1 MERYRDYPLQQKL
14 VAALIICIVVPL
26 TVLGLFLNSYVA
38 GNTRKK
44 EYQINQTL
52 VSEVAGD
59 LDELLNNVQELKYD
73 CLTDFSL
80 QDIITGK
87 GNVADYSSVGNWLDS
102 IIRNEKCYHSIC
114 IADES
119 EVMIQRGTYLVSEE
133 EERIRQAKARVSGGF
148 WIGPRQ
154 AKRVAGGGMQKED
167 MVLSY
172 YCGINNYE
180 QIGKVEAAMIV
191 NVDEAELSRR
201 YSGFV
206 TPQSLLTCL
215 TDGKGTVLSST
226 DKEMLG
232 TVFPVFN
239 TVSKAW
245 RQQGSGY
252 VTAGLEGQ
260 RVVAFYVKSS
270 VNDWYFINLVPR
282 SAFLTGSRT
291 SMLVI
296 VCSFLLCIFFG
307 ITFALIQKRFVIGP
321 IRELVVKIDRVKEG
335 DFTEEDTVYPGDE
348 IGALNQ
354 EFDEMSRRLK
364 RLIEEVYTTKIKE
377 QEAELNALIAQ
388 INPHFLYNTLDSI
401 HWMAIKNRDY
411 SVGEQLEALVA
422 IFRHVLNRGEDCVT
436 IASEVEFI
444 QNYMAIMESRFGRRV
459 KIQIQTEPGLEK
471 VMIPKLIIQPL
482 VENGILHGLEPK
494 KEGGTILITIAE
506 REKKLVIAVEDDG
519 VGADEAEIV
528 KKMKDGDGGK
538 DTFALKNI
546 DDRIRLRYGNSYG
559 LRFESKPGEGTRVLV
574 VMPLEEENDE
584 ADDC

>member
-14 VAALIICIVVPL
+14 VMALMVCIVIPL

-52 VSEVAGD
+52 VSQVAGD
-59 LDELLNNVQELKYD
+59 LDSLFTNIEELKYD

-87 GNVADYSSVGNWLDS
+87 GNVTDYSSVGNWLDS
-102 IIRNEKCYHSIC
+102 IIRNEPCFHSIC
-114 IADES
+114 IADEG

-133 EERIRQAKARVSGGF
+133 EARIRQAMEKVSGGF
-148 WIGPRQ
+148 WTGPRQ
-154 AKRVAGGGMQKED
+154 AKRVAGGGEERED

-180 QIGKVEAAMIV
+180 QIGKIEAAMIV
-191 NVDEAELSRR
+191 NVDEEELSRR
-201 YSGFV
+201 YSSFV
-206 TPQSLLTCL
+206 TPQSLVTCL
-215 TDGKGTVLSST
+215 VDGEGTVLSST
-226 DKEMLG
+226 DKTKMGSVL
-232 TVFPVFN
+232 PVFN
-239 TVSKAW
+239 TIFEAW
-245 RQQGSGY
+245 EQQGNGY
-252 VTAGLEGQ
+252 VTAGYERE
-260 RVVAFYVKSS
+260 RVVAFYVRSS
-270 VNDWYFINLVPR
+270 VNDWYFINFVPR
-282 SAFLTGSRT
+282 SAFLSGSRT

-321 IRELVVKIDRVKEG
+321 IRKLVVKIDRVETG
-335 DFTEEDTVYPGDE
+335 DFTEECSVYPGDE
-348 IGALNQ
+348 IGALNR

-401 HWMAIKNRDY
+401 HWLAVKNRDY
-411 SVGEQLEALVA
+411 AVGEQLEALSA
-422 IFRHVLNRGEDCVT
+422 IFRHVLNRGEECVT

-459 KIQIQTEPGLEK
+459 KIQIQAEPGLEQ
-471 VMIPKLIIQPL
+471 VLIPKLIIQPL

-494 KEGGTILITIAE
+494 KEGGTILITIE
-506 REKKLVIAVEDDG
+506 VQGDNLVIAVEDDG
-519 VGADEAEIV
+519 VGADEAQITE
-528 KKMKDGDGGK
+528 KMKNRESGK

-546 DDRIRLRYGNSYG
+546 DDRIKLRYGSAYG
-559 LRFESKPGEGTRVLV
+559 LCFESKPGKGTRVLV
-574 VMPLEEENDE
+574 MMPLEQS
-584 ADDC
+584 C

>member
-14 VAALIICIVVPL
+14 VMALMVCIVIPL

-52 VSEVAGD
+52 VSQVAGD
-59 LDELLNNVQELKYD
+59 LDSLFTNIEELKYD

-87 GNVADYSSVGNWLDS
+87 GNVTDYSSVGNWLDS
-102 IIRNEKCYHSIC
+102 IIRNEPCFHSIC
-114 IADES
+114 IADEG

-133 EERIRQAKARVSGGF
+133 EVRIRQAMEKVSGGF
-148 WIGPRQ
+148 WTGPRQ
-154 AKRVAGGGMQKED
+154 AKRVAGSGEERED

-180 QIGKVEAAMIV
+180 QIGKIEAAMIV
-191 NVDEAELSRR
+191 NVDEKELSRR

-206 TPQSLLTCL
+206 TTQSLVTCL
-215 TDGKGTVLSST
+215 VDGEGTVLSST
-226 DKEMLG
+226 DKTKMGSML
-232 TVFPVFN
+232 PVFN
-239 TVSKAW
+239 TVSEAW
-245 RQQGSGY
+245 EQQGNGY
-252 VTAGLEGQ
+252 VTAGYERE
-260 RVVAFYVKSS
+260 RVVAFYVRSS

-282 SAFLTGSRT
+282 SAFLSGSRT

-321 IRELVVKIDRVKEG
+321 IRELVVKIDRIEVG
-335 DFTEEDTVYPGDE
+335 DFTEKCSVYPGDE
-348 IGALNQ
+348 IGALNR

-401 HWMAIKNRDY
+401 HWLAVKNRDY
-411 SVGEQLEALVA
+411 AVGEQLEALSA
-422 IFRHVLNRGEDCVT
+422 IFRHVLNRGEECVT

-444 QNYMAIMESRFGRRV
+444 RNYMAIMESRFGRRV
-459 KIQIQTEPGLEK
+459 KIQIQTEPGLEQ
-471 VMIPKLIIQPL
+471 VLIPKLIIQPL

-494 KEGGTILITIAE
+494 KEGGTILITIE
-506 REKKLVIAVEDDG
+506 VQGDNLVIAVEDDG
-519 VGADEAEIV
+519 VGADEAEITE
-528 KKMKDGDGGK
+528 KMKNRESGK

-546 DDRIRLRYGNSYG
+546 DDRIKLRYGSAYG
-559 LRFESKPGEGTRVLV
+559 LCFESKPGKGTRVLV
-574 VMPLEEENDE
+574 MMPLEQS
-584 ADDC
+584 C

>member
-14 VAALIICIVVPL
+14 VMALMVCIVIPL

-52 VSEVAGD
+52 VSQVAGD
-59 LDELLNNVQELKYD
+59 LDSLFTNIEELKYD

-87 GNVADYSSVGNWLDS
+87 GNVTDYSSVGNWLDS
-102 IIRNEKCYHSIC
+102 IIRNEPCFHSIC
-114 IADES
+114 IADEG

-133 EERIRQAKARVSGGF
+133 EARIRQAMEKVSGGF
-148 WIGPRQ
+148 WTGPRQ
-154 AKRVAGGGMQKED
+154 AKRVAGGGEERED

-180 QIGKVEAAMIV
+180 QIGKIEAAMIV
-191 NVDEAELSRR
+191 NVDEEELSRR
-201 YSGFV
+201 YSSFV
-206 TPQSLLTCL
+206 TPQSLVTCL
-215 TDGKGTVLSST
+215 VDGEGTVLSST
-226 DKEMLG
+226 DKTKMGSVL
-232 TVFPVFN
+232 PVFN
-239 TVSKAW
+239 TVFEAW
-245 RQQGSGY
+245 EQQGNGY
-252 VTAGLEGQ
+252 VTAGYERE
-260 RVVAFYVKSS
+260 RVVAFYVRSS

-282 SAFLTGSRT
+282 SAFLSGSRT

-321 IRELVVKIDRVKEG
+321 IRKLVVKIDRVETG
-335 DFTEEDTVYPGDE
+335 DFTEECSVYPGDE
-348 IGALNQ
+348 IGALNR

-401 HWMAIKNRDY
+401 HWLAVKNRDY
-411 SVGEQLEALVA
+411 AVGEQLEALSA
-422 IFRHVLNRGEDCVT
+422 IFRHVLNRGEECVT

-459 KIQIQTEPGLEK
+459 KIQIQAEPGLEQ
-471 VMIPKLIIQPL
+471 VLIPKLIIQPL

-494 KEGGTILITIAE
+494 KEGGTILITIE
-506 REKKLVIAVEDDG
+506 VQGDNLVIAVEDDG
-519 VGADEAEIV
+519 VGVDEAQITE
-528 KKMKDGDGGK
+528 KMKNRESGK

-546 DDRIRLRYGNSYG
+546 DDRIKLRYGSAYG
-559 LRFESKPGEGTRVLV
+559 LCFESKPGKGTRVLV
-574 VMPLEEENDE
+574 MMPLEQS
-584 ADDC
+584 C

>member
-14 VAALIICIVVPL
+14 VMALMVCIVIPL

-52 VSEVAGD
+52 VSQVAGD
-59 LDELLNNVQELKYD
+59 LDSLFTNIEELKYD

-87 GNVADYSSVGNWLDS
+87 GNVTDYSSVGNWLDS
-102 IIRNEKCYHSIC
+102 IIRNEPCFHSIC
-114 IADES
+114 IADEG

-133 EERIRQAKARVSGGF
+133 EARIRQAMEKVSGGF
-148 WIGPRQ
+148 WTGPRQ
-154 AKRVAGGGMQKED
+154 AKRVAGGGEERED

-180 QIGKVEAAMIV
+180 QIGKIEAAMIV
-191 NVDEAELSRR
+191 NVDEEELSRR
-201 YSGFV
+201 YSSFV
-206 TPQSLLTCL
+206 TPQSLVTCL
-215 TDGKGTVLSST
+215 VDGEGTVLSST
-226 DKEMLG
+226 DKTKMGSVL
-232 TVFPVFN
+232 PVFN
-239 TVSKAW
+239 TVFEAW
-245 RQQGSGY
+245 EQQGNGY
-252 VTAGLEGQ
+252 VTAGYERE
-260 RVVAFYVKSS
+260 RVVAFYVRSS

-282 SAFLTGSRT
+282 SAFLSGSRT

-321 IRELVVKIDRVKEG
+321 IRKLVVKIDRVETG
-335 DFTEEDTVYPGDE
+335 DFTEECSVYPGDE
-348 IGALNQ
+348 IGALNR

-401 HWMAIKNRDY
+401 HWLAVKNRDY
-411 SVGEQLEALVA
+411 AVGEQLEALSA
-422 IFRHVLNRGEDCVT
+422 IFRHVLNRGEECVT

-459 KIQIQTEPGLEK
+459 KIQIQAEPGLEQ
-471 VMIPKLIIQPL
+471 VLIPKLIIQPL

-494 KEGGTILITIAE
+494 KEGGTILITIE
-506 REKKLVIAVEDDG
+506 VQGDNLVIAVEDDG
-519 VGADEAEIV
+519 VGADEAEITE
-528 KKMKDGDGGK
+528 KMKNRESGK

-546 DDRIRLRYGNSYG
+546 DDRIKLRYGSAYG
-559 LRFESKPGEGTRVLV
+559 LYFESKPGKGTRVLV
-574 VMPLEEENDE
+574 MMPLEQS
-584 ADDC
+584 C

>member
-14 VAALIICIVVPL
+14 VMALMVCIVIPL

-52 VSEVAGD
+52 VSQVAGD
-59 LDELLNNVQELKYD
+59 SDSLFTNIEELKYD

-87 GNVADYSSVGNWLDS
+87 GNVTDYSSVGNWLDS
-102 IIRNEKCYHSIC
+102 IIRNEPCFHSIC
-114 IADES
+114 IADEG

-133 EERIRQAKARVSGGF
+133 EARIRQAMEKVSGGF
-148 WIGPRQ
+148 WTGPRQ
-154 AKRVAGGGMQKED
+154 AKRVAGGGEERED

-180 QIGKVEAAMIV
+180 QIGKIEAAMIV
-191 NVDEAELSRR
+191 NVDEEELSRR
-201 YSGFV
+201 YSSFV
-206 TPQSLLTCL
+206 TPQSLVTCL
-215 TDGKGTVLSST
+215 VDGEGTVLSST
-226 DKEMLG
+226 DKTKMGSVL
-232 TVFPVFN
+232 PVFN
-239 TVSKAW
+239 TIFEAW
-245 RQQGSGY
+245 EQQGNGY
-252 VTAGLEGQ
+252 VTAGYERE
-260 RVVAFYVKSS
+260 RVVAFYVRSS

-282 SAFLTGSRT
+282 SAFLSGSRT

-321 IRELVVKIDRVKEG
+321 IRELVVKIDRVEVG
-335 DFTEEDTVYPGDE
+335 DFTEECSVYPGDE
-348 IGALNQ
+348 IGALNR

-401 HWMAIKNRDY
+401 HWLAVKNRDY
-411 SVGEQLEALVA
+411 AVGEQLEALSA
-422 IFRHVLNRGEDCVT
+422 IFRHVLNRGEECVT

-444 QNYMAIMESRFGRRV
+444 RNYMAIMESRFGRRV
-459 KIQIQTEPGLEK
+459 KIQIQTEPGLEQ
-471 VMIPKLIIQPL
+471 VLIPKLIIQPL
-482 VENGILHGLEPK
+482 VENGILHGLDPK
-494 KEGGTILITIAE
+494 KEGGTILITIE
-506 REKKLVIAVEDDG
+506 VQGDNLVIAVEDDG
-519 VGADEAEIV
+519 VGADEAEITE
-528 KKMKDGDGGK
+528 KMKNRESGK

-546 DDRIRLRYGNSYG
+546 DDRIKLRYGSAYG
-559 LRFESKPGEGTRVLV
+559 LCFESKPGKGTRVLV
-574 VMPLEEENDE
+574 VMPLEQS
-584 ADDC
+584 C

>member
-14 VAALIICIVVPL
+14 VMALMVCIVIPL

-52 VSEVAGD
+52 VSQVAGD
-59 LDELLNNVQELKYD
+59 LDSLFTNIEELKYD

-87 GNVADYSSVGNWLDS
+87 GNVTDYSSVGNWLDS
-102 IIRNEKCYHSIC
+102 IIRNEPCFHSIC
-114 IADES
+114 IADEG

-133 EERIRQAKARVSGGF
+133 EARIRQAMEKVSGGF
-148 WIGPRQ
+148 WTGPRQ
-154 AKRVAGGGMQKED
+154 AKRVAGGGEERED

-180 QIGKVEAAMIV
+180 QIGKIEAAMIV
-191 NVDEAELSRR
+191 NVDEEELSRR
-201 YSGFV
+201 YSSFV
-206 TPQSLLTCL
+206 TPQSLVTCL
-215 TDGKGTVLSST
+215 VDGEGTVLSST
-226 DKEMLG
+226 DKTKMGSVL
-232 TVFPVFN
+232 PVFN
-239 TVSKAW
+239 TVFEAW
-245 RQQGSGY
+245 EQQGNGY
-252 VTAGLEGQ
+252 VTAGYERE
-260 RVVAFYVKSS
+260 RVVAFYVRSS

-282 SAFLTGSRT
+282 SAFLSGSRT

-321 IRELVVKIDRVKEG
+321 IRKLVVKIDRVETG
-335 DFTEEDTVYPGDE
+335 DFTEECSVYPGDE
-348 IGALNQ
+348 IGALNR

-401 HWMAIKNRDY
+401 HWLAVKNRDY
-411 SVGEQLEALVA
+411 AVGEQLEALSA
-422 IFRHVLNRGEDCVT
+422 IFRHVLNRGEECVT

-459 KIQIQTEPGLEK
+459 KIQIQAEPGLEQ
-471 VMIPKLIIQPL
+471 VLIPKLIIQPL

-494 KEGGTILITIAE
+494 KEGGTILITIE
-506 REKKLVIAVEDDG
+506 VQGDNLVIAVEDDG
-519 VGADEAEIV
+519 VGADEAQITE
-528 KKMKDGDGGK
+528 KMKNRESGK

-546 DDRIRLRYGNSYG
+546 DDRIKLRYGSAYG
-559 LRFESKPGEGTRVLV
+559 LCFESKPGKGTRVLV
-574 VMPLEEENDE
+574 MMPLEQS
-584 ADDC
+584 C

>member
-1 MERYRDYPLQQKL
+1 M
-14 VAALIICIVVPL
+14 
-26 TVLGLFLNSYVA
+26 
-38 GNTRKK
+38 
-44 EYQINQTL
+44 
-52 VSEVAGD
+52 
-59 LDELLNNVQELKYD
+59 
-73 CLTDFSL
+73 
-80 QDIITGK
+80 
-87 GNVADYSSVGNWLDS
+87 
-102 IIRNEKCYHSIC
+102 
-114 IADES
+114 
-119 EVMIQRGTYLVSEE
+119 
-133 EERIRQAKARVSGGF
+133 
-148 WIGPRQ
+148 
-154 AKRVAGGGMQKED
+154 
-167 MVLSY
+167 
-172 YCGINNYE
+172 
-180 QIGKVEAAMIV
+180 
-191 NVDEAELSRR
+191 
-201 YSGFV
+201 
-206 TPQSLLTCL
+206 
-215 TDGKGTVLSST
+215 
-226 DKEMLG
+226 
-232 TVFPVFN
+232 
-239 TVSKAW
+239 
-245 RQQGSGY
+245 
-252 VTAGLEGQ
+252 
-260 RVVAFYVKSS
+260 
-270 VNDWYFINLVPR
+270 
-282 SAFLTGSRT
+282 
-291 SMLVI
+291 
-296 VCSFLLCIFFG
+296 
-307 ITFALIQKRFVIGP
+307 
-321 IRELVVKIDRVKEG
+321 KIDRVKEG

-411 SVGEQLEALVA
+411 SVGEQLEALAA
-422 IFRHVLNRGEDCVT
+422 IFRHVLNQGEECVT

-519 VGADEAEIV
+519 VGADAAEIV

>member
-14 VAALIICIVVPL
+14 VMALMVCIVIPL

-52 VSEVAGD
+52 VSQVAGD
-59 LDELLNNVQELKYD
+59 LDSLFTNIEELKYD

-87 GNVADYSSVGNWLDS
+87 GNVTDYSSVGNWLDS
-102 IIRNEKCYHSIC
+102 IIRNEPCFHSIC
-114 IADES
+114 IADEG

-133 EERIRQAKARVSGGF
+133 EARIRQAMEKVSGGF
-148 WIGPRQ
+148 WTGPRQ
-154 AKRVAGGGMQKED
+154 AKRVAGGGEERED

-180 QIGKVEAAMIV
+180 QIGKIEAAMIV
-191 NVDEAELSRR
+191 NVDEEELSRR
-201 YSGFV
+201 YSSFV
-206 TPQSLLTCL
+206 TPQSLVTCL
-215 TDGKGTVLSST
+215 VDGEGTVLSST
-226 DKEMLG
+226 DKTKMGSVL
-232 TVFPVFN
+232 PVFN
-239 TVSKAW
+239 TVFEAW
-245 RQQGSGY
+245 EQQGNGY
-252 VTAGLEGQ
+252 VTAGYERE
-260 RVVAFYVKSS
+260 RVVAFYVRSS

-282 SAFLTGSRT
+282 SAFLSGSRT

-321 IRELVVKIDRVKEG
+321 IRKLVVKIDRVETG
-335 DFTEEDTVYPGDE
+335 DFTEECSVYPGDE
-348 IGALNQ
+348 IGALNR

-388 INPHFLYNTLDSI
+388 INPHFLYNALDSI
-401 HWMAIKNRDY
+401 HWLAVKNRDY
-411 SVGEQLEALVA
+411 AVGEQLEALSA
-422 IFRHVLNRGEDCVT
+422 IFRHVLNRGEECVT

-459 KIQIQTEPGLEK
+459 KIQIQAEPGLEQ
-471 VMIPKLIIQPL
+471 VLIPKLIIQPL

-494 KEGGTILITIAE
+494 KEGGTILITIE
-506 REKKLVIAVEDDG
+506 VQGDNLVIAVEDDG
-519 VGADEAEIV
+519 VGADEAQITE
-528 KKMKDGDGGK
+528 KMKNRESGK

-546 DDRIRLRYGNSYG
+546 DDRIKLRYGSAYG
-559 LRFESKPGEGTRVLV
+559 LCFESKPGKGTRVLV
-574 VMPLEEENDE
+574 MMPLEQS
-584 ADDC
+584 C

>member
-14 VAALIICIVVPL
+14 VMALMVCIVIPL

-52 VSEVAGD
+52 VSQVAGD
-59 LDELLNNVQELKYD
+59 LDSLFTNIEELKYD

-87 GNVADYSSVGNWLDS
+87 GNVTDYSSVGNWLDS
-102 IIRNEKCYHSIC
+102 IIRNEPCFHSIC
-114 IADES
+114 IADEG

-133 EERIRQAKARVSGGF
+133 EARIRQAMEKVLGGF
-148 WIGPRQ
+148 WTGPRQ
-154 AKRVAGGGMQKED
+154 AKRVAGGGEERED

-180 QIGKVEAAMIV
+180 QIGKIEAAMIV
-191 NVDEAELSRR
+191 NVDEEELSWR
-201 YSGFV
+201 YSSFV
-206 TPQSLLTCL
+206 TPQSLVTCL
-215 TDGKGTVLSST
+215 VDGEGTVLSST
-226 DKEMLG
+226 DKTKMGSVL
-232 TVFPVFN
+232 PVFN
-239 TVSKAW
+239 TVFEAW
-245 RQQGSGY
+245 EQQGNGY
-252 VTAGLEGQ
+252 VTADYERE
-260 RVVAFYVKSS
+260 RVVAFYVRSS

-282 SAFLTGSRT
+282 SAFLSGSRT

-321 IRELVVKIDRVKEG
+321 IRKLVVKIDRVETG
-335 DFTEEDTVYPGDE
+335 DFTEECSVYPGDE
-348 IGALNQ
+348 IGALNR

-401 HWMAIKNRDY
+401 HWLAVKNRDY
-411 SVGEQLEALVA
+411 AVGEQLEALSA
-422 IFRHVLNRGEDCVT
+422 IFRHVLNRGEECVT

-459 KIQIQTEPGLEK
+459 KIQIQAEPGLEQ
-471 VMIPKLIIQPL
+471 VLIPKLIIQPL

-494 KEGGTILITIAE
+494 KEGGTILITIE
-506 REKKLVIAVEDDG
+506 VQGDNLVIAVEDDG
-519 VGADEAEIV
+519 VGADEAEITE
-528 KKMKDGDGGK
+528 KMKNRESGK

-546 DDRIRLRYGNSYG
+546 DDRIKLRYGSAYG
-559 LRFESKPGEGTRVLV
+559 LCFESKPGKGTRVLV
-574 VMPLEEENDE
+574 MMPLEQS
-584 ADDC
+584 C

>member
-14 VAALIICIVVPL
+14 VMGLMVCIVIPL

-52 VSEVAGD
+52 VSQVAGD
-59 LDELLNNVQELKYD
+59 SDSLFTNIEELKYD

-87 GNVADYSSVGNWLDS
+87 GNVTDYSSVGNWLDS
-102 IIRNEKCYHSIC
+102 IIRNEPCFHSIC
-114 IADES
+114 IADEG

-133 EERIRQAKARVSGGF
+133 EARIRQAMEKVSGGF
-148 WIGPRQ
+148 WTGPRQ
-154 AKRVAGGGMQKED
+154 AKRVAGGGEERED

-180 QIGKVEAAMIV
+180 QIGKIEAAMIV
-191 NVDEAELSRR
+191 NVDEEELSRR
-201 YSGFV
+201 YSSFV
-206 TPQSLLTCL
+206 TPQSLVTCL
-215 TDGKGTVLSST
+215 VDGEGTVLSST
-226 DKEMLG
+226 DKTKMGSVL
-232 TVFPVFN
+232 PVFN
-239 TVSKAW
+239 TIFEAW
-245 RQQGSGY
+245 EQQGNGY
-252 VTAGLEGQ
+252 VTAGYERE
-260 RVVAFYVKSS
+260 RVVAFYVRSS

-282 SAFLTGSRT
+282 SAFLSGSRT

-321 IRELVVKIDRVKEG
+321 IRELVVKIDRVEVG
-335 DFTEEDTVYPGDE
+335 DFTEECSVYPGDE
-348 IGALNQ
+348 IGALNR

-401 HWMAIKNRDY
+401 HWLAVKNRDY
-411 SVGEQLEALVA
+411 AVGEQLEALSA
-422 IFRHVLNRGEDCVT
+422 IFRHVLNRGEECVT

-444 QNYMAIMESRFGRRV
+444 RNYMAIMESRFGRRV
-459 KIQIQTEPGLEK
+459 KIQIQTEPGLEQ
-471 VMIPKLIIQPL
+471 VLIPKLIIQPL

-494 KEGGTILITIAE
+494 KEGGTILITIE
-506 REKKLVIAVEDDG
+506 VQGDNLVIAVEDDG
-519 VGADEAEIV
+519 VGADEAEITE
-528 KKMKDGDGGK
+528 KMKNRESGK

-546 DDRIRLRYGNSYG
+546 DDRIKLRYGSAYG
-559 LRFESKPGEGTRVLV
+559 LCFESKPGKGTRVLV
-574 VMPLEEENDE
+574 VMPLEQS
-584 ADDC
+584 C

>member
-14 VAALIICIVVPL
+14 VMALMVCIVIPL

-52 VSEVAGD
+52 VSQVAGD
-59 LDELLNNVQELKYD
+59 LDSLFTNIEELKYD

-87 GNVADYSSVGNWLDS
+87 GNVTDYSSVGDWLDS
-102 IIRNEKCYHSIC
+102 IIRNEPCFHSIC
-114 IADES
+114 IADEG

-133 EERIRQAKARVSGGF
+133 EARIRQAMEKVSGGF
-148 WIGPRQ
+148 WTGPRQ
-154 AKRVAGGGMQKED
+154 AKRVAGSGEERED

-180 QIGKVEAAMIV
+180 QIGKIEAAMIV
-191 NVDEAELSRR
+191 NVDEKELSRR

-206 TPQSLLTCL
+206 TTQSLVTCL
-215 TDGKGTVLSST
+215 VDGEGTVLSST
-226 DKEMLG
+226 DKTKMGSML
-232 TVFPVFN
+232 PVFN
-239 TVSKAW
+239 TVSEAW
-245 RQQGSGY
+245 EQQGNGY
-252 VTAGLEGQ
+252 VTAGYERE
-260 RVVAFYVKSS
+260 RVVAFYVRSS

-282 SAFLTGSRT
+282 SAFLSGSRT

-321 IRELVVKIDRVKEG
+321 IRELVVKIDRVEVG
-335 DFTEEDTVYPGDE
+335 DFTEECSVYPGDE
-348 IGALNQ
+348 IGALNR

-401 HWMAIKNRDY
+401 HWLAVKNRDY
-411 SVGEQLEALVA
+411 AVGEQLEALSA
-422 IFRHVLNRGEDCVT
+422 IFRHVLNRGEECVT

-444 QNYMAIMESRFGRRV
+444 RNYMAIMESRFGRRV
-459 KIQIQTEPGLEK
+459 KIQIQTEPGLEQ
-471 VMIPKLIIQPL
+471 VLIPKLIIQPL

-494 KEGGTILITIAE
+494 KEGGTILITIE
-506 REKKLVIAVEDDG
+506 VQGDNLVIAVEDDG
-519 VGADEAEIV
+519 VGADEAEITE
-528 KKMKDGDGGK
+528 KMKNRESGK

-546 DDRIRLRYGNSYG
+546 DDRIKLRYGSANG
-559 LRFESKPGEGTRVLV
+559 LCFESKPGKGTRVLV
-574 VMPLEEENDE
+574 VMPLEQS
-584 ADDC
+584 C

>member
-14 VAALIICIVVPL
+14 VMALMVCIVIPL

-52 VSEVAGD
+52 VSQVAGD
-59 LDELLNNVQELKYD
+59 LDSLFTNIEELKYD

-87 GNVADYSSVGNWLDS
+87 GNVTDYSSVGNWLDS
-102 IIRNEKCYHSIC
+102 IIRNEPCFHSIC
-114 IADES
+114 IADEG

-133 EERIRQAKARVSGGF
+133 EVRIRQAMEKVSGGF
-148 WIGPRQ
+148 WTGPRQ
-154 AKRVAGGGMQKED
+154 AKRVAGSGEERED

-180 QIGKVEAAMIV
+180 QIGKIEAAMIV
-191 NVDEAELSRR
+191 NVDEKELSRR

-206 TPQSLLTCL
+206 TTQSLVTCL
-215 TDGKGTVLSST
+215 VDGEGTVLSST
-226 DKEMLG
+226 DKTKMGSML
-232 TVFPVFN
+232 PVFN
-239 TVSKAW
+239 TVSEAW
-245 RQQGSGY
+245 EQQGNGY
-252 VTAGLEGQ
+252 VTAGYERE
-260 RVVAFYVKSS
+260 RVVAFYVRSS

-282 SAFLTGSRT
+282 SAFLSGSRT

-321 IRELVVKIDRVKEG
+321 IRELVVKIDRVEVG
-335 DFTEEDTVYPGDE
+335 DFTEECSVYPGDE
-348 IGALNQ
+348 IGALNR

-401 HWMAIKNRDY
+401 HWLAVKNRDY
-411 SVGEQLEALVA
+411 AVGEQLEALSA
-422 IFRHVLNRGEDCVT
+422 IFRHVLNRGEECVT

-444 QNYMAIMESRFGRRV
+444 RNYMAIMESRFGRRV
-459 KIQIQTEPGLEK
+459 KIQIQTEPGLEQ
-471 VMIPKLIIQPL
+471 VLIPKLIIQPL

-494 KEGGTILITIAE
+494 KEGGTILITIE
-506 REKKLVIAVEDDG
+506 VQGDNLVIAVEDDG
-519 VGADEAEIV
+519 VGADEAEITE
-528 KKMKDGDGGK
+528 KMKNRESGK

-546 DDRIRLRYGNSYG
+546 DDRIKLRYGSAYG
-559 LRFESKPGEGTRVLV
+559 LCFESKPGKGTRVLV
-574 VMPLEEENDE
+574 MMPLEQS
-584 ADDC
+584 C

>member
-14 VAALIICIVVPL
+14 VMALMVCIVIPL

-52 VSEVAGD
+52 VSQVAGD
-59 LDELLNNVQELKYD
+59 LDSLFTNIEELKYD

-87 GNVADYSSVGNWLDS
+87 GKVTDYSSVGNWLDS
-102 IIRNEKCYHSIC
+102 IIRNEPCFHSIC
-114 IADES
+114 IADEG

-133 EERIRQAKARVSGGF
+133 EVRIRQAMEKVSGGF
-148 WIGPRQ
+148 WTGPRQ
-154 AKRVAGGGMQKED
+154 AKRVAGSGEERED

-180 QIGKVEAAMIV
+180 QIGKIEAAMIV
-191 NVDEAELSRR
+191 NVDEKELSRR

-206 TPQSLLTCL
+206 TTQSLVTCL
-215 TDGKGTVLSST
+215 VDGEGTVLSST
-226 DKEMLG
+226 DKTKMGSML
-232 TVFPVFN
+232 PVFN
-239 TVSKAW
+239 TVSEAW
-245 RQQGSGY
+245 EQQGNGY
-252 VTAGLEGQ
+252 VTAGYERE
-260 RVVAFYVKSS
+260 RVVAFYVRSS

-282 SAFLTGSRT
+282 SAFLSGSRT

-321 IRELVVKIDRVKEG
+321 IRELVVKIDRIEVG
-335 DFTEEDTVYPGDE
+335 DFTEKCSVYPGDE
-348 IGALNQ
+348 IGALNR

-401 HWMAIKNRDY
+401 HWLAVKNRDY
-411 SVGEQLEALVA
+411 AVGEQLEALSA
-422 IFRHVLNRGEDCVT
+422 IFRHVLNRGEECVT

-444 QNYMAIMESRFGRRV
+444 RNYMAIMESRFGRRV
-459 KIQIQTEPGLEK
+459 KIQIQTEPGLEQ
-471 VMIPKLIIQPL
+471 VLIPKLIIQPL

-494 KEGGTILITIAE
+494 KEGGTILITIE
-506 REKKLVIAVEDDG
+506 VQGDNLVIAVEDDG
-519 VGADEAEIV
+519 VGADEAEITE
-528 KKMKDGDGGK
+528 KMKNRESGK

-546 DDRIRLRYGNSYG
+546 DDRIKLRYGSAYG
-559 LRFESKPGEGTRVLV
+559 LCFESKPGKGTRVLV
-574 VMPLEEENDE
+574 MMPLEQS
-584 ADDC
+584 C

>member
-14 VAALIICIVVPL
+14 VMALMVCIVIPL

-52 VSEVAGD
+52 VSQVAGD
-59 LDELLNNVQELKYD
+59 LDSLFTNIEELKYD

-87 GNVADYSSVGNWLDS
+87 GNVTDYSSVGNWLDS
-102 IIRNEKCYHSIC
+102 IIRNEPCFHSIC
-114 IADES
+114 IADEG

-133 EERIRQAKARVSGGF
+133 EARIRQAMEKVSGGF
-148 WIGPRQ
+148 WTGPRQ
-154 AKRVAGGGMQKED
+154 AKRVAGGGEERED

-180 QIGKVEAAMIV
+180 QIGKIEAAMIV
-191 NVDEAELSRR
+191 NVDEEELSRR
-201 YSGFV
+201 YSSFV
-206 TPQSLLTCL
+206 TPQSLVTCL
-215 TDGKGTVLSST
+215 VDGEGTVLSST
-226 DKEMLG
+226 DKTKMGSVL
-232 TVFPVFN
+232 PVFN
-239 TVSKAW
+239 TIFEAW
-245 RQQGSGY
+245 EQQGNGY
-252 VTAGLEGQ
+252 VTAGYERE
-260 RVVAFYVKSS
+260 RVVAFYVRSS

-282 SAFLTGSRT
+282 SAFLSGSRT

-321 IRELVVKIDRVKEG
+321 IRELVVKIDRV
-335 DFTEEDTVYPGDE
+335 
-348 IGALNQ
+348 
-354 EFDEMSRRLK
+354 
-364 RLIEEVYTTKIKE
+364 EEVYTTKIKE

-401 HWMAIKNRDY
+401 HWLAVKNRDY
-411 SVGEQLEALVA
+411 AVGEQLEALSA
-422 IFRHVLNRGEDCVT
+422 IFRHVLNRGEECVT

-444 QNYMAIMESRFGRRV
+444 RNYMAIMESRFGRRV
-459 KIQIQTEPGLEK
+459 KIQIQTEPGLEQ
-471 VMIPKLIIQPL
+471 VLIPKLIIQPL

-494 KEGGTILITIAE
+494 KEGGTILITIE
-506 REKKLVIAVEDDG
+506 VQGDNLVIAVEDDG
-519 VGADEAEIV
+519 VGADEAEITE
-528 KKMKDGDGGK
+528 KMKNRESGK

-546 DDRIRLRYGNSYG
+546 DDRIKLRYGSAYG
-559 LRFESKPGEGTRVLV
+559 LCFESKPGKGTRVLV
-574 VMPLEEENDE
+574 VMPLEQS
-584 ADDC
+584 C

>member
-14 VAALIICIVVPL
+14 VMALMVCIVIPL

-52 VSEVAGD
+52 VSQVAGD
-59 LDELLNNVQELKYD
+59 LDSLFTNIEELKYD

-87 GNVADYSSVGNWLDS
+87 GNVTDYSSVGNWLDS
-102 IIRNEKCYHSIC
+102 IIRNEPCFHSIC
-114 IADES
+114 IADEG

-133 EERIRQAKARVSGGF
+133 EVRIRQAMEKVSGGF
-148 WIGPRQ
+148 WTGPRQ
-154 AKRVAGGGMQKED
+154 AKRVAGSGEERED

-180 QIGKVEAAMIV
+180 QIGKIEAAMIV
-191 NVDEAELSRR
+191 NVDEKELSRR

-206 TPQSLLTCL
+206 TTQSLVTCL
-215 TDGKGTVLSST
+215 VDGDGTVLSST
-226 DKEMLG
+226 DKTKMGSML
-232 TVFPVFN
+232 PVFN
-239 TVSKAW
+239 TVSEAW
-245 RQQGSGY
+245 EQQGNGY
-252 VTAGLEGQ
+252 VTAGYERE
-260 RVVAFYVKSS
+260 RVVAFYVRSS

-282 SAFLTGSRT
+282 SAFLSGSRT

-321 IRELVVKIDRVKEG
+321 IRELVVKIDRVEVG
-335 DFTEEDTVYPGDE
+335 DFTEKCSVYPGDE
-348 IGALNQ
+348 IGALNR

-401 HWMAIKNRDY
+401 HWLAVKNRDY
-411 SVGEQLEALVA
+411 AVGEQLEALSA
-422 IFRHVLNRGEDCVT
+422 IFRHVLNRGEECVT

-444 QNYMAIMESRFGRRV
+444 RNYMAIMESRFGRRV
-459 KIQIQTEPGLEK
+459 KIQIQTEPGLEQ
-471 VMIPKLIIQPL
+471 VLIPKLIIQPL

-494 KEGGTILITIAE
+494 KEGGTILITIE
-506 REKKLVIAVEDDG
+506 VQGDNLVIAVEDDG
-519 VGADEAEIV
+519 VGADEAEITE
-528 KKMKDGDGGK
+528 KMKNRESGK

-546 DDRIRLRYGNSYG
+546 DDRIKLRYGSAYG
-559 LRFESKPGEGTRVLV
+559 LCFESKPGKGTRVLV
-574 VMPLEEENDE
+574 MMPLEQS
-584 ADDC
+584 C

>member
-1 MERYRDYPLQQKL
+1 
-14 VAALIICIVVPL
+14 
-26 TVLGLFLNSYVA
+26 
-38 GNTRKK
+38 
-44 EYQINQTL
+44 
-52 VSEVAGD
+52 
-59 LDELLNNVQELKYD
+59 
-73 CLTDFSL
+73 
-80 QDIITGK
+80 
-87 GNVADYSSVGNWLDS
+87 
-102 IIRNEKCYHSIC
+102 
-114 IADES
+114 
-119 EVMIQRGTYLVSEE
+119 
-133 EERIRQAKARVSGGF
+133 
-148 WIGPRQ
+148 
-154 AKRVAGGGMQKED
+154 
-167 MVLSY
+167 
-172 YCGINNYE
+172 
-180 QIGKVEAAMIV
+180 
-191 NVDEAELSRR
+191 RR

-232 TVFPVFN
+232 TVLPVFN

-388 INPHFLYNTLDSI
+388 INPHFLYNTL
-401 HWMAIKNRDY
+401 
-411 SVGEQLEALVA
+411 
-422 IFRHVLNRGEDCVT
+422 
-436 IASEVEFI
+436 
-444 QNYMAIMESRFGRRV
+444 
-459 KIQIQTEPGLEK
+459 
-471 VMIPKLIIQPL
+471 
-482 VENGILHGLEPK
+482 
-494 KEGGTILITIAE
+494 
-506 REKKLVIAVEDDG
+506 
-519 VGADEAEIV
+519 
-528 KKMKDGDGGK
+528 
-538 DTFALKNI
+538 
-546 DDRIRLRYGNSYG
+546 
-559 LRFESKPGEGTRVLV
+559 
-574 VMPLEEENDE
+574 
-584 ADDC
+584 

>member
-14 VAALIICIVVPL
+14 VMALMVCIVIPL

-52 VSEVAGD
+52 VSQVAGD
-59 LDELLNNVQELKYD
+59 LDSLFTNIEELKYD

-87 GNVADYSSVGNWLDS
+87 GNVTDYSSVGNWLDS
-102 IIRNEKCYHSIC
+102 IIRNEPCFHSIC
-114 IADES
+114 IADEG

-133 EERIRQAKARVSGGF
+133 EVRIRQAMEKVSGGF
-148 WIGPRQ
+148 WTGPRQ
-154 AKRVAGGGMQKED
+154 AKRVAGSGEERED

-180 QIGKVEAAMIV
+180 QIGKIEAAMIV
-191 NVDEAELSRR
+191 NVDEKELSRR
-201 YSGFV
+201 YSSFV
-206 TPQSLLTCL
+206 TPQSLVTCL
-215 TDGKGTVLSST
+215 VDGEGTVLSST
-226 DKEMLG
+226 DKTKIGSVL
-232 TVFPVFN
+232 PVFN
-239 TVSKAW
+239 TVFEAW
-245 RQQGSGY
+245 EQQGNGY
-252 VTAGLEGQ
+252 VTAGYERE
-260 RVVAFYVKSS
+260 RVVAFYVRSS
-270 VNDWYFINLVPR
+270 VNDWYFINLVSR
-282 SAFLTGSRT
+282 SAFLSGSRT

-321 IRELVVKIDRVKEG
+321 IRELVVKIDRVEVG
-335 DFTEEDTVYPGDE
+335 DFTEECSVYPGDE
-348 IGALNQ
+348 IGALNR

-401 HWMAIKNRDY
+401 HWLAVKNRDY
-411 SVGEQLEALVA
+411 AVGEQLEALSA
-422 IFRHVLNRGEDCVT
+422 IFRHVLNRGEECVT

-444 QNYMAIMESRFGRRV
+444 RNYMAIMESRFGRRV
-459 KIQIQTEPGLEK
+459 KIQIQTEPGLEQ
-471 VMIPKLIIQPL
+471 VLIPKLIIQPL

-494 KEGGTILITIAE
+494 KEGGTILITIE
-506 REKKLVIAVEDDG
+506 VQGDNLVIAVEDDG
-519 VGADEAEIV
+519 VGADEAEITE
-528 KKMKDGDGGK
+528 KMKNRESGK

-546 DDRIRLRYGNSYG
+546 DDRIKLRYGSAYG
-559 LRFESKPGEGTRVLV
+559 LCFESKPGKGTRVLV
-574 VMPLEEENDE
+574 MMPLEQS
-584 ADDC
+584 C

>member
-1 MERYRDYPLQQKL
+1 M
-14 VAALIICIVVPL
+14 
-26 TVLGLFLNSYVA
+26 
-38 GNTRKK
+38 
-44 EYQINQTL
+44 
-52 VSEVAGD
+52 
-59 LDELLNNVQELKYD
+59 
-73 CLTDFSL
+73 
-80 QDIITGK
+80 
-87 GNVADYSSVGNWLDS
+87 
-102 IIRNEKCYHSIC
+102 
-114 IADES
+114 
-119 EVMIQRGTYLVSEE
+119 
-133 EERIRQAKARVSGGF
+133 
-148 WIGPRQ
+148 
-154 AKRVAGGGMQKED
+154 
-167 MVLSY
+167 
-172 YCGINNYE
+172 
-180 QIGKVEAAMIV
+180 
-191 NVDEAELSRR
+191 
-201 YSGFV
+201 
-206 TPQSLLTCL
+206 
-215 TDGKGTVLSST
+215 
-226 DKEMLG
+226 
-232 TVFPVFN
+232 
-239 TVSKAW
+239 
-245 RQQGSGY
+245 
-252 VTAGLEGQ
+252 TAGLEGQ

-411 SVGEQLEALVA
+411 SVGEQLEALAA

>member
-14 VAALIICIVVPL
+14 VMALMVCIVIPL

-52 VSEVAGD
+52 VSQVAGD
-59 LDELLNNVQELKYD
+59 LDSLFTNIEELKYD

-87 GNVADYSSVGNWLDS
+87 GNVTDYSSVGNWLDS
-102 IIRNEKCYHSIC
+102 IIRNEPCFHSIC
-114 IADES
+114 IADEG

-133 EERIRQAKARVSGGF
+133 EARIRQAMEKVSGGF
-148 WIGPRQ
+148 WTGPRQ
-154 AKRVAGGGMQKED
+154 AKRVAGGGEERED

-180 QIGKVEAAMIV
+180 QIGKIEAAMIV
-191 NVDEAELSRR
+191 NVDEEELSRR
-201 YSGFV
+201 YSSFV
-206 TPQSLLTCL
+206 TPQSLVTCL
-215 TDGKGTVLSST
+215 VDGEGTVLSST
-226 DKEMLG
+226 DKTKMGSVL
-232 TVFPVFN
+232 PVFN
-239 TVSKAW
+239 TVFEAW
-245 RQQGSGY
+245 EQQGNGY
-252 VTAGLEGQ
+252 VTAGYERE
-260 RVVAFYVKSS
+260 RVVAFYVRSS

-282 SAFLTGSRT
+282 SAFLSGSRT

-321 IRELVVKIDRVKEG
+321 IRKLVVKIDRVETG
-335 DFTEEDTVYPGDE
+335 DFTEECSVYPGDE
-348 IGALNQ
+348 IGALNR

-401 HWMAIKNRDY
+401 HWLAVKNRDY
-411 SVGEQLEALVA
+411 AVGEQLEALSA
-422 IFRHVLNRGEDCVT
+422 IFRHVLNRGEECVT

-459 KIQIQTEPGLEK
+459 KIQIQAEPGLEQ
-471 VMIPKLIIQPL
+471 VLIPKLIIQPL

-494 KEGGTILITIAE
+494 KEGGTILITIE
-506 REKKLVIAVEDDG
+506 VQGDNLVIAVEDDG
-519 VGADEAEIV
+519 VGADEAEITE
-528 KKMKDGDGGK
+528 KMKNRESGK

-546 DDRIRLRYGNSYG
+546 DDRIKLRYGSAYG
-559 LRFESKPGEGTRVLV
+559 LCFESKPGKGTRVLV
-574 VMPLEEENDE
+574 MMPLEQS
-584 ADDC
+584 C

>member
-14 VAALIICIVVPL
+14 VMALMVCIVIPL

-52 VSEVAGD
+52 VSQVAGD
-59 LDELLNNVQELKYD
+59 LDSLFTNIEELKYD

-87 GNVADYSSVGNWLDS
+87 GNVTDYSSVGNWLDS
-102 IIRNEKCYHSIC
+102 IIRNEPCFHSIC
-114 IADES
+114 IADEG

-133 EERIRQAKARVSGGF
+133 EARIRQAMEKVSGGF
-148 WIGPRQ
+148 WTGPRQ
-154 AKRVAGGGMQKED
+154 AKRVAGGGEERED

-180 QIGKVEAAMIV
+180 QIGKIEAAMIV
-191 NVDEAELSRR
+191 NVDEEELSRR
-201 YSGFV
+201 YSSFV
-206 TPQSLLTCL
+206 TPQSLVTCL
-215 TDGKGTVLSST
+215 VDGEGTVLSST
-226 DKEMLG
+226 DKTKMGSVL
-232 TVFPVFN
+232 PVFN
-239 TVSKAW
+239 TVFEAW
-245 RQQGSGY
+245 EQQGNGY
-252 VTAGLEGQ
+252 VTAGYERE
-260 RVVAFYVKSS
+260 RVVAFYVRSS

-282 SAFLTGSRT
+282 SAFLSGSRT

-321 IRELVVKIDRVKEG
+321 IRKLVVKIDRVETG
-335 DFTEEDTVYPGDE
+335 NFTEECSVYPGDE
-348 IGALNQ
+348 IGALNR

-401 HWMAIKNRDY
+401 HWLAVKNRDY
-411 SVGEQLEALVA
+411 AVGEQLEALSA
-422 IFRHVLNRGEDCVT
+422 IFRHVLNRGEECVT

-459 KIQIQTEPGLEK
+459 KIQIQAEPGLEQ
-471 VMIPKLIIQPL
+471 VLIPKLIIQPL

-494 KEGGTILITIAE
+494 KEGGTILITIE
-506 REKKLVIAVEDDG
+506 VQGDNLVIAVEDDG
-519 VGADEAEIV
+519 VGADEAEITE
-528 KKMKDGDGGK
+528 KMKNRESGK

-546 DDRIRLRYGNSYG
+546 DDRIKLRYGSAYG
-559 LRFESKPGEGTRVLV
+559 LYFESKPGKGTRVLV
-574 VMPLEEENDE
+574 MMPLEQS
-584 ADDC
+584 C

>member
-14 VAALIICIVVPL
+14 VMALMVCIVIPL

-52 VSEVAGD
+52 VSQVAGD
-59 LDELLNNVQELKYD
+59 LDSLFTNIEELKYD

-87 GNVADYSSVGNWLDS
+87 GNVTDYSSVGNWLDS
-102 IIRNEKCYHSIC
+102 IIRNEPCFHSIC
-114 IADES
+114 IADEG

-133 EERIRQAKARVSGGF
+133 EARIRQAMEKVSGGF
-148 WIGPRQ
+148 WTGPRQ
-154 AKRVAGGGMQKED
+154 AKRVAGGGEERED

-180 QIGKVEAAMIV
+180 QIGKIEAAMIV
-191 NVDEAELSRR
+191 NVDEEELSRR
-201 YSGFV
+201 YSSFV
-206 TPQSLLTCL
+206 TPQSLVICL
-215 TDGKGTVLSST
+215 VDGEGTVLSST
-226 DKEMLG
+226 DKTKMGSVL
-232 TVFPVFN
+232 PVFN
-239 TVSKAW
+239 TVFEAW
-245 RQQGSGY
+245 EQQGNGY
-252 VTAGLEGQ
+252 VTAGYERE
-260 RVVAFYVKSS
+260 RVVAFYVRSS

-282 SAFLTGSRT
+282 SAFLSGSRT

-321 IRELVVKIDRVKEG
+321 IRKLVVKIDRVETG
-335 DFTEEDTVYPGDE
+335 DFTEECSVYPGDE
-348 IGALNQ
+348 IGALNR

-401 HWMAIKNRDY
+401 HWLAVKNRDY
-411 SVGEQLEALVA
+411 AVGEQLEALSA
-422 IFRHVLNRGEDCVT
+422 IFRHVLNRGEECVT

-459 KIQIQTEPGLEK
+459 KIQIQAEPGLEQ
-471 VMIPKLIIQPL
+471 VLIPKLIIQPL

-494 KEGGTILITIAE
+494 KEGGTILITIE
-506 REKKLVIAVEDDG
+506 VQGDNLVIAVEDDG
-519 VGADEAEIV
+519 VGADEAQITE
-528 KKMKDGDGGK
+528 KMKNRESGK

-546 DDRIRLRYGNSYG
+546 DDRIKLRYGSAYG
-559 LRFESKPGEGTRVLV
+559 LCFESKPGKGTRVLV
-574 VMPLEEENDE
+574 MMPLEQS
-584 ADDC
+584 C

>member
-1 MERYRDYPLQQKL
+1 
-14 VAALIICIVVPL
+14 
-26 TVLGLFLNSYVA
+26 
-38 GNTRKK
+38 
-44 EYQINQTL
+44 
-52 VSEVAGD
+52 
-59 LDELLNNVQELKYD
+59 
-73 CLTDFSL
+73 
-80 QDIITGK
+80 
-87 GNVADYSSVGNWLDS
+87 
-102 IIRNEKCYHSIC
+102 
-114 IADES
+114 
-119 EVMIQRGTYLVSEE
+119 
-133 EERIRQAKARVSGGF
+133 
-148 WIGPRQ
+148 
-154 AKRVAGGGMQKED
+154 

-172 YCGINNYE
+172 YCGIKNYE

-411 SVGEQLEALVA
+411 SVGEQLEALAA

>member
-14 VAALIICIVVPL
+14 VMALMVCIVIPL

-52 VSEVAGD
+52 VSQVAGD
-59 LDELLNNVQELKYD
+59 LDSLFTNIEELKYD

-87 GNVADYSSVGNWLDS
+87 GNVTDYSSVGNWLDS
-102 IIRNEKCYHSIC
+102 IIRNEPCFHSIC
-114 IADES
+114 IADEG

-133 EERIRQAKARVSGGF
+133 EARIRQAMEKVSGGF
-148 WIGPRQ
+148 WTGPRQ
-154 AKRVAGGGMQKED
+154 AKRVAGSGEERED

-180 QIGKVEAAMIV
+180 QIGKIEAAMIV
-191 NVDEAELSRR
+191 NVDEKELSRR

-206 TPQSLLTCL
+206 TTQSLVTCL
-215 TDGKGTVLSST
+215 VDGEGTVLSST
-226 DKEMLG
+226 DKTKMGSML
-232 TVFPVFN
+232 PVFN
-239 TVSKAW
+239 TVSEAW
-245 RQQGSGY
+245 EQQGNGY
-252 VTAGLEGQ
+252 VTAGYERE
-260 RVVAFYVKSS
+260 RVVAFYVRSS

-282 SAFLTGSRT
+282 SAFLSGSRT

-321 IRELVVKIDRVKEG
+321 IRELVVKIDRVEVG
-335 DFTEEDTVYPGDE
+335 DFTEKCSVYPGDE
-348 IGALNQ
+348 IGALNR

-401 HWMAIKNRDY
+401 HWLAVKNRDY
-411 SVGEQLEALVA
+411 AVGEQLEALSA
-422 IFRHVLNRGEDCVT
+422 IFRHVLNRGEECVT

-444 QNYMAIMESRFGRRV
+444 RNYMAIMESRFGRRV
-459 KIQIQTEPGLEK
+459 KIQIQTEPGLEQ
-471 VMIPKLIIQPL
+471 VLIPKLIIQPL

-494 KEGGTILITIAE
+494 KEGGTILITIE
-506 REKKLVIAVEDDG
+506 VQGDNLVIAVEDDG
-519 VGADEAEIV
+519 VGADEAEITE
-528 KKMKDGDGGK
+528 KMKNRESGK

-546 DDRIRLRYGNSYG
+546 DDRIKLRYGSAYG
-559 LRFESKPGEGTRVLV
+559 LCFESKPGKGTRVLV
-574 VMPLEEENDE
+574 VMPLEQS
-584 ADDC
+584 C

>member
-14 VAALIICIVVPL
+14 VMALMVCIVIPL

-52 VSEVAGD
+52 VSQVAGD
-59 LDELLNNVQELKYD
+59 LDSLFTNIEELKYD

-87 GNVADYSSVGNWLDS
+87 GNVTDYSSVGNWLDS
-102 IIRNEKCYHSIC
+102 IIRNEPCFHSIC
-114 IADES
+114 IADEG

-133 EERIRQAKARVSGGF
+133 EARIRQAMEKVLGGF
-148 WIGPRQ
+148 WTGPRQ
-154 AKRVAGGGMQKED
+154 AKRVAGGGEERED

-180 QIGKVEAAMIV
+180 QIGKIEAAMIV
-191 NVDEAELSRR
+191 NVDEEELSRR
-201 YSGFV
+201 YSSFV
-206 TPQSLLTCL
+206 TPQSLVTCL
-215 TDGKGTVLSST
+215 VDGEGTVLSST
-226 DKEMLG
+226 DKTKMGSVL
-232 TVFPVFN
+232 PVFN
-239 TVSKAW
+239 TVFEAW
-245 RQQGSGY
+245 EQQGNGY
-252 VTAGLEGQ
+252 VTAGYERE
-260 RVVAFYVKSS
+260 RVVAFYVRSS

-282 SAFLTGSRT
+282 SAFLSGSRT

-321 IRELVVKIDRVKEG
+321 IRKLVVKIDRVETG
-335 DFTEEDTVYPGDE
+335 DFTEECSVYPGDE
-348 IGALNQ
+348 IGALNR

-401 HWMAIKNRDY
+401 HWLAVKNRDY
-411 SVGEQLEALVA
+411 AVGEQLEALSA
-422 IFRHVLNRGEDCVT
+422 IFRHVLNRGEECVT

-459 KIQIQTEPGLEK
+459 KIQIQAEPGLEQ
-471 VMIPKLIIQPL
+471 VLIPKLIIQPL

-494 KEGGTILITIAE
+494 KEGGTILITIE
-506 REKKLVIAVEDDG
+506 VQGDNLVIAVEDDG
-519 VGADEAEIV
+519 VGADEAQITE
-528 KKMKDGDGGK
+528 KMKNRESGK

-546 DDRIRLRYGNSYG
+546 DDRIKLRYGSAYG
-559 LRFESKPGEGTRVLV
+559 LCFESKPGKGTRVLV
-574 VMPLEEENDE
+574 MMPLEQS
-584 ADDC
+584 C

>member
-14 VAALIICIVVPL
+14 VMALMVCIVIPL

-52 VSEVAGD
+52 VSQVAGD
-59 LDELLNNVQELKYD
+59 LDSLFTNIEELKYD

-87 GNVADYSSVGNWLDS
+87 GNVTDYSSVGNWLDS
-102 IIRNEKCYHSIC
+102 IIRNEPCFHSIC
-114 IADES
+114 IADEG

-133 EERIRQAKARVSGGF
+133 EARIRQAMEKVSGGF
-148 WIGPRQ
+148 WTGPRQ
-154 AKRVAGGGMQKED
+154 AKRVAGSGEERED

-180 QIGKVEAAMIV
+180 QIGKIEAAMIV
-191 NVDEAELSRR
+191 NVDEKELSRR

-206 TPQSLLTCL
+206 TTQSLVTCL
-215 TDGKGTVLSST
+215 VDGEGTVLSST
-226 DKEMLG
+226 DKTKMGSML
-232 TVFPVFN
+232 PVFN
-239 TVSKAW
+239 TVSEAW
-245 RQQGSGY
+245 EQQGNGY
-252 VTAGLEGQ
+252 VTAGYERE
-260 RVVAFYVKSS
+260 RVVAFYVRSS

-282 SAFLTGSRT
+282 SAFLSGSRT

-321 IRELVVKIDRVKEG
+321 IRELVVKIDRIEVG
-335 DFTEEDTVYPGDE
+335 DFTEKCSVYPGDE
-348 IGALNQ
+348 IGALNR

-401 HWMAIKNRDY
+401 HWLAVKNRDY
-411 SVGEQLEALVA
+411 AVGEQLEALSA
-422 IFRHVLNRGEDCVT
+422 IFRHVLNRGEECVT

-444 QNYMAIMESRFGRRV
+444 RNYMAIMESRFGRRV
-459 KIQIQTEPGLEK
+459 KIQIQTEPGLEQ
-471 VMIPKLIIQPL
+471 VLIPKLIIQPL

-494 KEGGTILITIAE
+494 KEGGTILITIE
-506 REKKLVIAVEDDG
+506 VQGDNLVIAVEDDG
-519 VGADEAEIV
+519 VGADEAEITE
-528 KKMKDGDGGK
+528 KMKNRESGK

-546 DDRIRLRYGNSYG
+546 DDRIKLRYGSAYG
-559 LRFESKPGEGTRVLV
+559 LCFESKPGKGTRVLV
-574 VMPLEEENDE
+574 MMPLEQS
-584 ADDC
+584 C

>member
-14 VAALIICIVVPL
+14 VMALMVCIVIPL

-52 VSEVAGD
+52 VSQVAGD
-59 LDELLNNVQELKYD
+59 LDSLFTNIEELKYD

-87 GNVADYSSVGNWLDS
+87 GNVTDYSSVGNWLDS
-102 IIRNEKCYHSIC
+102 IIRNEPCFHSIC
-114 IADES
+114 IADEG

-133 EERIRQAKARVSGGF
+133 EARIRQAMEKVSGGF
-148 WIGPRQ
+148 WTGPRQ
-154 AKRVAGGGMQKED
+154 AKRVAGGGEERED

-180 QIGKVEAAMIV
+180 QIGKIEAAMIV
-191 NVDEAELSRR
+191 NVDEEELSRR
-201 YSGFV
+201 YSSFV
-206 TPQSLLTCL
+206 TPQSLVTCL
-215 TDGKGTVLSST
+215 VDGEGTVLSST
-226 DKEMLG
+226 DKTKMGSVL
-232 TVFPVFN
+232 PVFN
-239 TVSKAW
+239 TVFEAW
-245 RQQGSGY
+245 EQQGNGY
-252 VTAGLEGQ
+252 VTAGYERE
-260 RVVAFYVKSS
+260 RVVAFYVRSS

-282 SAFLTGSRT
+282 SAFLSGSRT

-321 IRELVVKIDRVKEG
+321 IRKLVVKIERVETG
-335 DFTEEDTVYPGDE
+335 DFTEECSVYPGDE
-348 IGALNQ
+348 IGALNR

-401 HWMAIKNRDY
+401 HWLAVKNRDY
-411 SVGEQLEALVA
+411 AVGEQLEALSA
-422 IFRHVLNRGEDCVT
+422 IFRHVLNRGEECVT

-459 KIQIQTEPGLEK
+459 KIQIQAEPGLEQ
-471 VMIPKLIIQPL
+471 VLIPKLIIQPL

-494 KEGGTILITIAE
+494 KEGGTILITIE
-506 REKKLVIAVEDDG
+506 VQGDNLVIAVEDDG
-519 VGADEAEIV
+519 VGADEAQITE
-528 KKMKDGDGGK
+528 KMKNRESGK

-546 DDRIRLRYGNSYG
+546 DDRIKLRYGSAYG
-559 LRFESKPGEGTRVLV
+559 LCFESKPGKGTRVLV
-574 VMPLEEENDE
+574 MMPLEQS
-584 ADDC
+584 C